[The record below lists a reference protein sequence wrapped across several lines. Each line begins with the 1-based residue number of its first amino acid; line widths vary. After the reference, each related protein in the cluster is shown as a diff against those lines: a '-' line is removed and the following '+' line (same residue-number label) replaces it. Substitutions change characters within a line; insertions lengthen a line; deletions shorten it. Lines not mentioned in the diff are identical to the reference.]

1 MRLYAKADSFCATTL
16 PDKLSVEDT
25 LAIEHD
31 VIPLDGPGR
40 TSRPGSGSGSC
51 KTPKRSRVLQMNLAD
66 ASDYAGAHHRT
77 SLTHH
82 RVSGVGVS
90 QTELEPAAYAGSGS

>member
-1 MRLYAKADSFCATTL
+1 MANPKIKAFVAEQQGQLVSADEAL
-16 PDKLSVEDT
+16 QVV
-25 LAIEHD
+25 A
-31 VIPLDGPGR
+31 
-40 TSRPGSGSGSC
+40 SRPGSGSGSC